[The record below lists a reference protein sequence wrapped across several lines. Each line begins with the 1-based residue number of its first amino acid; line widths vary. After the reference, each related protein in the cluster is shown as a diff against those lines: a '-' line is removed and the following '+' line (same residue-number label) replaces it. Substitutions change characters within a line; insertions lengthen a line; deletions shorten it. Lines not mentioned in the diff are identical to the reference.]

1 MTEQLFSGAEPARPP
16 CFMNEAARKKLGQD
30 EGWRWCKA
38 EVIGDDMLLEG
49 AHPNIISKGKRKGQ
63 ATWKGI
69 ALTKVVLTRADID
82 QAEADYEAR
91 TCCCRKCG
99 GSGQE
104 WCRWH
109 FEEGNSY
116 RTCTRCGGS
125 GKPAEVK
132 Q

>member
-1 MTEQLFSGAEPARPP
+1 MTDQLFPGAEPVRPP

-30 EGWRWCKA
+30 EGWRWCKFEA
-38 EVIGDDMLLEG
+38 IGDDVLLEG
-49 AHPNIISKGKRKGQ
+49 AHPNIISKGKRKGLPS
-63 ATWKGI
+63 WKGLV
-69 ALTKVVLTRADID
+69 LTKVVLTRVDIA
-82 QAEADYEAR
+82 QAEADYEVR
-91 TCCCRKCG
+91 TGLCRQCG

-104 WCRWH
+104 WYRWH

-116 RTCTRCGGS
+116 RTCTRCSGS